1 MSLSTS
7 DFWKLIVASRLLTP
21 EQCQQLQ
28 AEFAQVK
35 GASSASVQ
43 GLAKWLISRQA
54 LSRYQA
60 AVLLAGRP
68 GPFYYGD
75 YRVYE
80 RIDQG
85 PHSGQFRAVHVPS
98 GHPVRLRFL
107 AGSVLK
113 DERQWAAVAACVQR
127 QAGVVY
133 TLLERYFE
141 PVDLQAF
148 RFVAAEDVRGETLD
162 QLMAQHGR
170 LPFAEAARVI
180 RLVAFALS
188 YMHQLGIVH
197 GDIRPGQ
204 ILYEPGGNVKLLI
217 DPTQLPAPLNL
228 AQTDPN
234 SLEFA
239 KADYLAPEFMQPNK
253 LPDAATDIY
262 ALGCTFYQLLTGQ
275 PPFPGGLPAQKL
287 QRHAMEPIQPLDPYG
302 VPAPLAQLIAYMMA
316 KNPAVRPQQATV
328 VAEHLAPY
336 IDPAKLQLPAQAP
349 LPTLAAYENWIRQKQ
364 ATLVSAEQ
372 YQAAAPGTPVIAV
385 SEAAPA
391 IGVAPVSPTSR
402 LKKAKRGRKQLI
414 TMLVGTGVAAIA
426 LGAVAFFAV
435 SGSGDDTTEV
445 AQNDEP
451 KAQLT
456 NVSTD
461 MPGTLVDD
469 GKQPPPVTPP
479 VAPPGASPM
488 GETLV
493 TKPDDGTLLWAS
505 PTSGSAI
512 TLNNVPPNAQVFLI
526 ARPAELLASPH
537 GAKVLDALGPGF
549 VAGRDAWEK
558 AAGVKLSDVRQVVM
572 ALHDNGGQ
580 MPRPSY
586 RVELNT
592 PVPAVELLARWG
604 SPAPQMTEGDQF
616 FQGSGRAYY
625 VPTNANDSVFVMGD
639 PADIKELAIAKGMAP
654 VLRREVDQLRRLTDN
669 DRHFTVLLAPGYL
682 YRDGRDLFSG
692 PYEKLLGPMSWLL
705 GDDMKAT
712 TASLHFDEPFYVEL
726 RLIGDLSRDKHKLA
740 ADIKDRLAQVPDHIE
755 NYILALNPPKYWE
768 KLSLRYPGM
777 IRFLHGYTRV
787 GVEDDVAMVNA
798 VAPGALA
805 HNLFLGGELAVV
817 STPGASAGSSASST
831 AAVPTPKNLEEL
843 LKHPVTFEVPKNDLN
858 LVMADLEKEVN
869 ADLPGLPFQF
879 TIKIIGK
886 DLEQDGITRNQQIV
900 DFKMEKKPLFE
911 VLNGLMIKGNGPA
924 PSPDSPEQKLVWVVG
939 PDPDKPDQQTVLIT
953 TRKASEAKKYNLR
966 PPFVK

>member
-1 MSLSTS
+1 MSISTA
-7 DFWKLIVASRLLTP
+7 DFWKLIVDSRLLSA

-28 AEFAQVK
+28 GEFAQVK

-85 PHSGQFRAVHVPS
+85 PHVGQFRAVHAPS

-133 TLLERYFE
+133 PLLERYFE

-162 QLMAQHGR
+162 QLMAKHGR

-180 RLVAFALS
+180 RLVSFGLAYL
-188 YMHQLGIVH
+188 HQVGIVH
-197 GDIRPGQ
+197 GDIRPTQ
-204 ILYEPGGNVKLLI
+204 ILYEPGGNVKLLV

-228 AQTDPN
+228 TQVDPN
-234 SLEFA
+234 SLEVA

-287 QRHAMEPIQPLDPYG
+287 PRHAAEPIQPLEPYG

-316 KNPAVRPQQATV
+316 KNPAVRPQQAAV
-328 VAEHLAPY
+328 IAEHLVSY

-349 LPTLAAYENWIRQKQ
+349 LATLAAYESWIRQKQ
-364 ATLVSAEQ
+364 AVLVSAEQ
-372 YQAAAPGTPVIAV
+372 YQAAAPSGPVISVAD
-385 SEAAPA
+385 SAPA
-391 IGVAPVSPTSR
+391 IGAAPVSPTSR
-402 LKKAKRGRKQLI
+402 LKKGKRGRKQWLP
-414 TMLVGTGVAAIA
+414 MAVGGGVAALVLA
-426 LGAVAFFAV
+426 AVVLFAI
-435 SGSGDDTTEV
+435 SGTGDDTPEV
-445 AQNDEP
+445 AENDTP
-451 KAQLT
+451 NTPLT

-461 MPGTLVDD
+461 TPVKPVEDN
-469 GKQPPPVTPP
+469 KQPPPVTPP
-479 VAPPGASPM
+479 GTAPM
-488 GETLV
+488 GETLAM
-493 TKPDDGTLLWAS
+493 KPDDGTLLWAS
-505 PTSGSAI
+505 PTTGSAI
-512 TLNNVPPNAQVFLI
+512 VLNNVPPNAQVFLA
-526 ARPAELLASPH
+526 ARPAELLASPN
-537 GAKVLDALGPGF
+537 GAKVLDALGPTF
-549 VAGRDAWEK
+549 VTERANWEK
-558 AAGVKLSDVRQVVM
+558 NAGVKLTDVRHVLM

-592 PVPAVELLARWG
+592 PVPTTDLLARWG
-604 SPAPQMTEGDQF
+604 NPAPQMTEGDQYY
-616 FQGSGRAYY
+616 QGAGRAYY
-625 VPTNANDSVFVMGD
+625 VPANANDSVFVMGD
-639 PADIKELAIAKGMAP
+639 PADIKELAMAKGMPP

-682 YRDGRDLFSG
+682 YRDGRDLLSG
-692 PYEKLLGPMSWLL
+692 PYEKLLGPLSWLL

-712 TASLHFDEPFYVEL
+712 TASLHFGEPFYVEL
-726 RLIGDLSRDKHKLA
+726 RLIGDLSREKHKLA
-740 ADIKDRLAQVPDHIE
+740 ADLKDRLAQVPDHIE
-755 NYILALNPPKYWE
+755 NYILSLNPPKYWE

-805 HNLFLGGELAVV
+805 HNLFLGGELAVA
-817 STPGASAGSSASST
+817 STPGAAVGTAVAASGP
-831 AAVPTPKNLEEL
+831 PTPKTLEEL

-869 ADLPGLPFQF
+869 ADLPGLPFPF
-879 TIKIIGK
+879 SIKIIGK
-886 DLEQDGITRNQQIV
+886 DLEQDGITRNQQILN
-900 DFKMEKKPLFE
+900 FKMEKTPLGE
-911 VLNGLMIKGNGPA
+911 VLNGLMIKANGVA

-939 PDPDKPDQQTVLIT
+939 PDPDKPGQQTVLVT